1 MVTQYNPGD
10 GLATRRYVQMVSS
23 WCYHCFRK
31 VGGGKI
37 RRLPY
42 EQAIKQRYMSEA
54 KIYLLN

>member
-42 EQAIKQRYMSEA
+42 EPAIKNKDYEA
-54 KIYLLN
+54 LCVEMP